1 MKSKLL
7 LSFVICAL
15 ASCSGNVNNT
25 ETDPAIVMS
34 RSAGD
39 ISTYNARQYVDRNIY
54 IDVNPDSLY
63 NAYVNPLKESFTVP
77 SDLFIDQYAR
87 LQAAEYRFNMNCKIN
102 GRFITTDL
110 KSGEDI
116 NVSPRV
122 FDYLIN
128 RLKSSNEFAQKSID
142 EGFSVQEMTQE
153 LFNRQCELTLDQ
165 NPFDKES
172 VLDFTEAVEKA
183 VLESMGLNTEG

>member
-7 LSFVICAL
+7 LSFVLCAL

-39 ISTYNARQYVDRNIY
+39 ISTYNARQYADKSIY

-63 NAYVNPLKESFTVP
+63 NAYISPLKESFTVP
-77 SDLFIDQYAR
+77 SDRFIDQYAR
-87 LQAAEYRFNMNCKIN
+87 LQAAEYRFNINCKVN
-102 GRFITTDL
+102 GRLITTDL

-116 NVSPRV
+116 NVSQRV

-128 RLKSSNEFAQKSID
+128 RLKSSNEFAQESID
-142 EGFSVQEMTQE
+142 EGYSVQEMTQE
-153 LFNRQCELTLDQ
+153 LFNKQCELALDQ

-172 VLDFTEAVEKA
+172 ILDFTEAVEKA
-183 VLESMGLNTEG
+183 ALESMEMNAEG